1 MNGLWETLQ
10 GLGYIACVMWVLA
23 AVVGVIRPQVLR
35 KTERMDVI
43 RLCSMG
49 FLVSFLVV
57 ANATYLLS

>member
-43 RLCSMG
+43 RMCSMG
-49 FLVSFLVV
+49 FLV
-57 ANATYLLS
+57 